1 MYLLREHS
9 LIRARFLIWCIPT
22 SLTDLICRCL
32 HDLVHTQIQIDMI
45 FVNCQSLSMV
55 NARDWF
61 VISDIRAALGCGQMC
76 FRTLIIRQ
84 YHISVFA
91 DVNCLGLDDHVL
103 LPELVWLR
111 TLCFVN
117 WTWSPLLW

>member
-9 LIRARFLIWCIPT
+9 LMRARFLIWCIRT
-22 SLTDLICRCL
+22 LLTNLICRCL

-45 FVNCQSLSMV
+45 FVNLQSCSMV

-61 VISDIRAALGCGQMC
+61 VISDIWATLGCGQMC
-76 FRTLIIRQ
+76 FRTLIIGQ
-84 YHISVFA
+84 NHVSVFA

-111 TLCFVN
+111 R
-117 WTWSPLLW
+117 LLYIYSTVSTRRW